1 MVMYLRRAGFAWE
14 DIIKITGEWLLMSS
28 RNNRFERKKIR
39 HAKGFFF
46 KSFSKRITWF
56 KIENLCGLSCDFSKM
71 LF

>member
-28 RNNRFERKKIR
+28 RNNRFEKKNKACQRI
-39 HAKGFFF
+39 FFL

>member
-46 KSFSKRITWF
+46 EVI
-56 KIENLCGLSCDFSKM
+56 
-71 LF
+71 